1 MVPTLRDQMWG
12 WGGVQRPER
21 VHLTVETLCCVDASV
36 SRVRDGGGMAGTLR
50 ASNGETCRFWSGSL
64 YLFRSLLCSPLP
76 VIAGP
81 PPRLPHPLLA

>member
-36 SRVRDGGGMAGTLR
+36 SRGWDG
-50 ASNGETCRFWSGSL
+50 EDPSGIE
-64 YLFRSLLCSPLP
+64 RGNLP
-76 VIAGP
+76 VLVWLSLPIPFSLVLTTACDRRP
-81 PPRLPHPLLA
+81 PAAPTPPTTGLNE